1 MSKLNCWEVKK
12 CGREPHGAKATELG
26 ICPAT
31 SDTQYTGKNAGINA
45 GRYCW
50 RVVGTLC
57 GGKVQGT
64 FAQKATNC
72 SKCDFYLNV
81 KSEEGHS
88 FIL

>member
-45 GRYCW
+45 SKYCW

-72 SKCDFYLNV
+72 SKQAVSKPF
-81 KSEEGHS
+81 
-88 FIL
+88 